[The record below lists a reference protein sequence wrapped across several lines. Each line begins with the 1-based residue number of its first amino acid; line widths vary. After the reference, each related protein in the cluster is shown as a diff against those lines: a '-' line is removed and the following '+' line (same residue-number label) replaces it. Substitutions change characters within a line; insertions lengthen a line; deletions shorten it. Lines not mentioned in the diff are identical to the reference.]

1 MKVTQ
6 LSERIADY
14 RITQWTLG
22 KIQSIRQ
29 KKGET
34 LHSFQKRRRTDLGF
48 GIAEGFVL
56 YKFSLPIWASAYLC
70 VSLFTF
76 CFYLLHYFLHVFL
89 EISRKNTNLNVFHW
103 LKTPK
108 NNVFPHGRD
117 V

>member
-1 MKVTQ
+1 MPAFGFCFLRFPRFWNKTELKVTQ
-6 LSERIADY
+6 LSEKVADY
-14 RITQWTLG
+14 RLTQWTLG

-70 VSLFTF
+70 VTLF
-76 CFYLLHYFLHVFL
+76 YFF
-89 EISRKNTNLNVFHW
+89 
-103 LKTPK
+103 
-108 NNVFPHGRD
+108 
-117 V
+117 